1 VRGSHAPRADH
12 QFAASLIQAPTAAAT
27 AAPATKFDAL
37 ASPASKS
44 HNIHTAAAATTD
56 GTAEFE
62 ESPRDSAM
70 PFTDRDARKPRAKLA
85 QS

>member
-27 AAPATKFDAL
+27 AAPATRFAAL
-37 ASPASKS
+37 TSPASKS
-44 HNIHTAAAATTD
+44 HNIHTAAAATID
-56 GTAEFE
+56 DAAEVDE
-62 ESPRDSAM
+62 TPRDSVM
-70 PFTDRDARKPRAKLA
+70 PFADCDARKPDAKLA